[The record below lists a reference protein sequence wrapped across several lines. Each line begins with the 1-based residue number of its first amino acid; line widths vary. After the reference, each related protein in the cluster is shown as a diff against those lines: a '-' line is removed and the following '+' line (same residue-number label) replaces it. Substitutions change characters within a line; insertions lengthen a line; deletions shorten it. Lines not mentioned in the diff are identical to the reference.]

1 MLTQGKI
8 YGIQDSRILGIWT
21 HVAYRRK
28 RADLLEA
35 FRIINQQHNI
45 DTDCSCT
52 QCPGKAM
59 FNPAPDTSH
68 TTRGNSKKMYV
79 HCATGKRKNFFATRV
94 TPAWNSLSEA
104 TVTSRTI
111 EQFKRNLK
119 ADIGHT
125 AYDYEW

>member
-1 MLTQGKI
+1 
-8 YGIQDSRILGIWT
+8 
-21 HVAYRRK
+21 
-28 RADLLEA
+28 
-35 FRIINQQHNI
+35 
-45 DTDCSCT
+45 
-52 QCPGKAM
+52 M